1 MHASASTIKQKLP
14 VETARPAA
22 TEAVLDTLQSL
33 VPQLWAAIFA
43 EVVPSAAKT
52 TETKSPFEAVRHEC
66 SVTAPNLRIAGPE
79 ESFVSLRPVDRQGER
94 YRGKHGK
101 VTLIRKAQ

>member
-14 VETARPAA
+14 IETARPAE
-22 TEAVLDTLQSL
+22 TETPIDILQSL
-33 VPQLWAAIFA
+33 VPQLWAAISGK
-43 EVVPSAAKT
+43 VVPCATKA
-52 TETKSPFEAVRHEC
+52 TETKTPFEALRHEC
-66 SVTAPNLRIAGPE
+66 SVTAPNLRIAGAE

-101 VTLIRKAQ
+101 VTLIRKAK